1 METTEKVVEAYVRY
15 IKGWATIP
23 NLRCKE
29 QREIDLFAIDP
40 VSLQR
45 YHIETSVSIA
55 GSFSKLNTKPFD
67 PQHLKIPVK
76 AASARRT
83 FGFFLHHKF
92 DCDAVA
98 EKLAS
103 YGCDKATTR
112 RIIVT
117 WDATPEALE
126 TAGQMGVGVWLFPA
140 LMQEIAIMARAGK
153 SYFSD
158 DTLRTLTLFAR
169 STTGKTEAGRK

>member
-1 METTEKVVEAYVRY
+1 VETTEKIVEAYVRY
-15 IKGWATIP
+15 VKGWATIP
-23 NLRCKE
+23 NLRCKK
-29 QREIDLFAIDP
+29 QKEIDLFAIDP
-40 VSLQR
+40 VSLDR
-45 YHIETSVSIA
+45 YHIETSVSIS

-83 FGFFLHHKF
+83 FGFYLQHKF

-103 YGCDKATTR
+103 FGCDKATTK

-117 WDATPEALE
+117 WDATPEAL
-126 TAGQMGVGVWLFPA
+126 TAADDMGVEVWLFPA
-140 LMQEIAIMARAGK
+140 LMQEIATKAREGK

-169 STTGKTEAGRK
+169 STSGKGVAVTK